1 MCAGSKGPSEALV
14 NDITRDFDSFE
25 IFTDRFTTL
34 AMSLFGSGYVWLCED
49 EHGKLHLTTSVNQVK

>member
-1 MCAGSKGPSEALV
+1 MCAGSKGPSETLV

-25 IFTDRFTTL
+25 IFTDHFTTL

-49 EHGKLHLTTSVNQVK
+49 EHGKLHLSTSVNQVM